1 MSLQPLEKLPENP
14 VQINRA
20 LISVF
25 DKTNIIPLA
34 KKLQETGV
42 EIIATGGTAEALRN
56 EDIYVTEISQVTGAA
71 EMLDGRVKTLHP
83 IIHSGILARTS
94 HQPDREELE
103 QKDIEP
109 IELVVCN
116 LYPFQEVMQQPDCT
130 PAVATENIDIG
141 GPTMIRAAAKNFAHV
156 CVLTN
161 PGQYD
166 DFISQLKAEKGIDFN
181 DRRKWAQEAF
191 NHSAKYETSIAN
203 YFNELQKN
211 ENTAQLQISLP
222 KSQDLRY
229 GENPHQQAAV
239 YGYQQEWIDCFHG
252 KALSY
257 NNFLDID
264 AALHLIADFKDDG
277 PTCGI
282 LKHTAPCGVA
292 TDKSLSTAWEQA
304 FATDTSSPFGGVV
317 VVNQELDLET
327 AKAIDEIFTE
337 LVLAPSFSH
346 DAQKL
351 LQQKKNRRLINI
363 KKLPESD
370 ETNQFR
376 SIFGGAL
383 CQQPDHISADFA
395 SFEVPTKRKPNEQEL
410 KDLQFAWKVVKHVK
424 SNSIVYA
431 RENRTIGI
439 GGGQPSRIDSSE
451 IAVSKAKKHH
461 LSLQE
466 TVIASDAFFPFADGL
481 QAAAEAGA
489 TAAIQPGG
497 SIRDSEVIE
506 EADKQQMAMVFTGTR
521 HFRH

>member
-1 MSLQPLEKLPENP
+1 
-14 VQINRA
+14 VA
-20 LISVF
+20 
-25 DKTNIIPLA
+25 A
-34 KKLQETGV
+34 
-42 EIIATGGTAEALRN
+42 N
-56 EDIYVTEISQVTGAA
+56 E
-71 EMLDGRVKTLHP
+71 
-83 IIHSGILARTS
+83 
-94 HQPDREELE
+94 
-103 QKDIEP
+103 
-109 IELVVCN
+109 
-116 LYPFQEVMQQPDCT
+116 
-130 PAVATENIDIG
+130 
-141 GPTMIRAAAKNFAHV
+141 
-156 CVLTN
+156 
-161 PGQYD
+161 
-166 DFISQLKAEKGIDFN
+166 
-181 DRRKWAQEAF
+181 
-191 NHSAKYETSIAN
+191 
-203 YFNELQKN
+203 
-211 ENTAQLQISLP
+211 
-222 KSQDLRY
+222 
-229 GENPHQQAAV
+229 
-239 YGYQQEWIDCFHG
+239 
-252 KALSY
+252 
-257 NNFLDID
+257 
-264 AALHLIADFKDDG
+264 
-277 PTCGI
+277 
-282 LKHTAPCGVA
+282 
-292 TDKSLSTAWEQA
+292 
-304 FATDTSSPFGGVV
+304 
-317 VVNQELDLET
+317 ELDLET

-337 LVLAPSFSH
+337 LILAPSFSH